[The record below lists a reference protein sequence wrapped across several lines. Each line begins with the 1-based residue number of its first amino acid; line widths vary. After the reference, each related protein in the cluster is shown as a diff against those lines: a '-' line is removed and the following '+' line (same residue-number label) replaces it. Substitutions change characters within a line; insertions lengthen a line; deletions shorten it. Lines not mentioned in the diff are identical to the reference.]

1 MVGWTPKALG
11 TGALVSCQLRVLMML
26 VDLGVLRAAERKT
39 SLKNCLNLEAE
50 QGLRCMSQYF

>member
-26 VDLGVLRAAERKT
+26 ADLGVLHAVERKNKP
-39 SLKNCLNLEAE
+39 LKTA
-50 QGLRCMSQYF
+50 